1 MNGLELR
8 HYGSIPLVIDREREY
23 RDQRIHH
30 KPQGL
35 WLSVLGE
42 DDWPSWCEQE
52 NFAQDSFEYESAVTI
67 RDGANILM
75 IENGLQLMDFHREFK
90 ADLIPGSLEYI
101 DWGRVVQKYDG
112 IIIAPYQWHLR
123 LNDEIFWYYSWDCA
137 SGCVWNLGVVEV
149 SETKKLIKHG
159 KD

>member
-1 MNGLELR
+1 VSR
-8 HYGSIPLVIDREREY
+8 RTSR
-23 RDQRIHH
+23 
-30 KPQGL
+30 KT
-35 WLSVLGE
+35 
-42 DDWPSWCEQE
+42 
-52 NFAQDSFEYESAVTI
+52 SFEYESAVTI